1 MKAILSVDEGKAYL
15 QNADTNSY
23 LEGEFSKKADLE
35 NGTVPAEQ
43 LPGGIAGGIATLDD
57 SGKVPISQ
65 LPVGTAGGVVVLDS
79 SGKVP
84 VEQLPAQG
92 YSREEMLS
100 DTTKTMY
107 GLSNQA
113 TPNTIFQKLAMPY
126 GYYGFDITVVTED
139 GLPVPNVVLNG
150 LEDFEGNTPVTN
162 ENGRYALA
170 VSESSTP
177 TLTIS
182 KYLGIV
188 NGSHALSSDDS
199 YVFTPY
205 TIVVAKDTTTR
216 TISSSDTYNIFAP
229 EGTVVDLCAVGGGGG
244 GGFSDGYDG
253 VKGAGGGGGYCSNL
267 TNITSISTGEIS
279 FAIGSG
285 GSGAHGSNG
294 LNGYAGGT
302 TTITYNGTTLLSANG
317 GSGGT
322 GYVSSS
328 GGGGAGNGRGGH
340 VNGGA
345 GVAATVYLF
354 DDTTLGLPGGGGGGA
369 ALNGA
374 GGAPYGGKGGNYST
388 APTGGTGPGGGGG
401 GSMGNKNVGTHV
413 AGSGYKGGVFVR
425 VRFSS

>member
-1 MKAILSVDEGKAYL
+1 MISFERFLPSISEGKHLNVYYNEYSQSFSFRDAHGNNLAGLDHLFTEGAYIKAILDTGRGYAYL
-15 QNADTNSY
+15 QNTDTNSY
-23 LEGEFSKKADLE
+23 IE
-35 NGTVPAEQ
+35 NDFKNLFYLKDE
-43 LPGGIAGGIATLDD
+43 TLTD
-57 SGKVPISQ
+57 
-65 LPVGTAGGVVVLDS
+65 A
-79 SGKVP
+79 
-84 VEQLPAQG
+84 
-92 YSREEMLS
+92 
-100 DTTKTMY
+100 TKTMY
-107 GLSNQA
+107 GLGAFA

-244 GGFSDGYDG
+244 GGYSDGYDG

>member
-1 MKAILSVDEGKAYL
+1 MAKIKVISKCELFDGMSITFRAPCDCTAVDGLNVYYNEYSQSFSFRDAHRNDLAGLDHLFTEGTYIKAILDTGRGYAYL
-15 QNADTNSY
+15 QNTDTNSY
-23 LEGEFSKKADLE
+23 IE
-35 NGTVPAEQ
+35 NDFKNLFYLKDE
-43 LPGGIAGGIATLDD
+43 TLTD
-57 SGKVPISQ
+57 
-65 LPVGTAGGVVVLDS
+65 A
-79 SGKVP
+79 
-84 VEQLPAQG
+84 
-92 YSREEMLS
+92 
-100 DTTKTMY
+100 TKTMY
-107 GLSNQA
+107 GLGAFA

-244 GGFSDGYDG
+244 GGYSDGYDG

-279 FAIGSG
+279 FAVGGGGGGASG
-285 GSGAHGSNG
+285 NNG
-294 LNGYAGGT
+294 VLNGSAGGT
-302 TTITYNGTTLLSANG
+302 TKITYNGTTLLSANG

-413 AGSGYKGGVFVR
+413 AGSGYKGGVFV
-425 VRFSS
+425 